1 MNRLSRAAR
10 PILLT
15 LAIAISAPAAAQTV
29 VDKVVDARLRKLE
42 AEVSALQREVF
53 PGGDGKYFPP
63 QVQPAANPAT
73 QSGTPATSALTDV
86 LARMDSLEGQVQRL
100 TAQQE
105 ETSNRIAKLEA
116 RIASLETAASAA
128 PSAATLDPAQASVA
142 ATPPATQPAVSTP
155 AAVVQKPT
163 STPAPVA
170 TKPAASGPSAAR
182 LAAVQKIEK
191 PQSSDPGEDEYN
203 YGFRLWDAK
212 FYPEAEQQL
221 KLYLEKYSKHLR
233 ASYARNLL
241 GRAYLD
247 EGNYDEAGT
256 WFYQN
261 YTIDKNGARAPDS
274 LLFLADAMIRKKDNN
289 RACIALARFADDYAP
304 LAQGRLRSQY
314 EGLLGKVKCN

>member
-15 LAIAISAPAAAQTV
+15 LAIAIAAPASAQSV

-42 AEVSALQREVF
+42 AEVTALQRQVF

-63 QVQPAANPAT
+63 QTQPAATPTT
-73 QSGTPATSALTDV
+73 QAGTPATSALTDV
-86 LARMDSLEGQVQRL
+86 LTRMDSLEGQVQKL

-116 RIASLETAASAA
+116 RIVSLEAAASAVPSGTPA
-128 PSAATLDPAQASVA
+128 DPAPTTVAAATPASPAVQTPSAAP
-142 ATPPATQPAVSTP
+142 P
-155 AAVVQKPT
+155 AAVQ
-163 STPAPVA
+163 
-170 TKPAASGPSAAR
+170 KPAASGPTAAR

-191 PQSSDPGEDEYN
+191 PQTSDPGEDEYN

-221 KLYLEKYSKHLR
+221 KLYLQKYPKHLR
-233 ASYARNLL
+233 TSYARNLL

-261 YTIDKNGARAPDS
+261 YTTDKNGARAPDS